1 MKRWVLAFLILELFV
16 SCVLFLQFRE
26 ERQRLFAAHVD
37 RTLLAWEA
45 ARESR
50 LDLQRIIQGAL
61 LADGRIA
68 SLLSQA
74 LATPAD
80 RRAPLRTAL
89 ADRFAPSRPALLAH
103 GITMTQVLLAD
114 GATFFRLNNPQRSNA
129 VEPIPRPAL
138 REVLASARP
147 VAAVETTSRATAL
160 RLISPVFHDARLV
173 GVLETAVPLAEMPA
187 LLDHLDKTRRH
198 SLLGP
203 LPAGESGGRLA
214 LAPLPPGAGAA
225 PDPETAR
232 LVAALGDLGQPLA
245 DGHPFARSLAG
256 ADADR
261 VITIVPISDYSG
273 ESHGY
278 LMANAVEPALET
290 IRRSLIISATVTA
303 FLLLAALLLLAQL
316 VNSRRAL
323 LREREDMRAI
333 TDTMGEGL
341 YILDNEGLI
350 AFVNRSAETML
361 GYSREDLLGAKA
373 HSLFHSHDGDGRPQD
388 ADACAILRAMRE
400 RRHFTSS
407 DEAFIRSN
415 GTRFPVEVRCAPLT
429 ADDPLLKALAHQA
442 PPGGPGGRLAA
453 RLRAAMGNRPRLSVA
468 LSRLFGHA
476 DALLL
481 PTNPRASVITFVDI
495 TERKASEAA
504 LRKLSRAVEQSPA
517 SVIITDARG
526 TIEYVNP
533 QFEKS
538 TGYRSWEVIGA
549 NPRILKSGH
558 IAEATYAEMW
568 KTLNEGREWRG
579 ELHNR
584 RKDGT
589 LYWEY
594 ASLSPVKDRRGRTT
608 HLLAV
613 KEDIT
618 ARKETENRL
627 IRQANFD
634 ELTDL
639 PNRSLCY
646 SRLKEAIV
654 EAEATASIVGVLF
667 IDLDHFKNVN
677 DSLGHAVGDKLLTA
691 VAQRLREVARP
702 GDTLSRQ
709 GGDEF
714 LMLLP
719 DLNGSEAG
727 HGVAQAI
734 LTALAPPFSID
745 GREIY
750 MAASIGITFF
760 PRDGRSAA
768 ELLRNADS
776 AMYTAKESGRN
787 AICFFSPEM
796 EIRAAQRLAIEGA
809 LRQALAHEELRVA
822 YQPLVR
828 TSDARPIGAEAL
840 LRWTSPTLGE
850 VSPTEFIKVA
860 EETGL
865 IVPIG
870 AWVLDQAVAEA
881 ARLRAEGYGA
891 FQIAVNVSVRQ
902 FRGGDLAGLVSDTL
916 KRHDFPAAGLE
927 LELTESLL
935 LDVTPA
941 ITTTL
946 QSLSALGVRLSLD
959 DFGTGYSALS
969 YLKTFPFDILKVDR
983 SFIRDISS
991 APDSGALARAIIAM
1005 ARGLG
1010 LATIVEGV
1018 ETEEQCAFAR
1028 AEDCDIMQG
1037 FLFGKAMT
1045 PADLRR
1051 MLDEKAAAE

>member
-1 MKRWVLAFLILELFV
+1 I
-16 SCVLFLQFRE
+16 QT
-26 ERQRLFAAHVD
+26 AA
-37 RTLLAWEA
+37 LA
-45 ARESR
+45 AR
-50 LDLQRIIQGAL
+50 
-61 LADGRIA
+61 
-68 SLLSQA
+68 LS
-74 LATPAD
+74 
-80 RRAPLRTAL
+80 
-89 ADRFAPSRPALLAH
+89 PSQPELLAH

-114 GATFFRLNNPQRSNA
+114 GGTFFRLNNPHRSNE
-129 VEPIPRPAL
+129 VEPTPRPAL
-138 REVLASARP
+138 HKALTSGLSL
-147 VAAVETTSRATAL
+147 AAVETTSRATAL
-160 RLISPVFHDARLV
+160 RLISPVFHDAQMV
-173 GVLETAVPLAEMPA
+173 GVLETAVPLTAFPA
-187 LLDHLDKTRRH
+187 LLDHLDTHPSH
-198 SLLGP
+198 SLLGL
-203 LPAGESGGRLA
+203 LPAGNAGGRLA
-214 LAPLPPGAGAA
+214 LAPLSPAAGDP

-232 LVAALGDLGQPLA
+232 LVAALGDLGEPLA
-245 DGHPFARSLAG
+245 AKRPFALSLTGAG
-256 ADADR
+256 AGADR
-261 VITIVPISDYSG
+261 VITILPVVDYSG
-273 ESHGY
+273 DSY
-278 LMANAVEPALET
+278 SVLTASAVEPALEA
-290 IRRSLIISATVTA
+290 IRRSMVISAAVTA
-303 FLLLAALLLLAQL
+303 FLLLAAILLLAQL

-341 YILDNEGLI
+341 YVLDNEGGI

-361 GYSREDLLGAKA
+361 GYAREDLLSAKA
-373 HSLFHSHDGDGRPQD
+373 HSLFHNHDGDGRPQR
-388 ADACAILRAMRE
+388 ADDCAIIRAMRE

-407 DEAFIRSN
+407 DEVFTRSN

-442 PPGGPGGRLAA
+442 PPRRGPGGRLTA
-453 RLRAAMGNRPRLSVA
+453 RLRAVMGNQPRLSVA
-468 LSRLFGHA
+468 LSRLFGQA

-481 PTNPRASVITFVDI
+481 PTNPRASVVTFVDI
-495 TERKASEAA
+495 TERKASEEA

-517 SVIITDARG
+517 SVIITDGRG
-526 TIEYVNP
+526 SIEYVNP

-568 KTLNEGREWRG
+568 KTLSEGKEWRG

-608 HLLAV
+608 HFLAV

-654 EAEATASIVGVLF
+654 EAEAGASIVGVLF

-677 DSLGHAVGDKLLTA
+677 DSLGHAVGDKLLAA

-719 DLNGSEAG
+719 DLSDPEAG

-734 LTALAPPFSID
+734 LAALAPPFSTD

-787 AICFFSPEM
+787 AVCFFSPEM

-840 LRWTSPTLGE
+840 LRWTDPTLGE
-850 VSPTEFIKVA
+850 VPPTEFIKVA

-881 ARLRAEGYGA
+881 ARLRAEGHSA

-941 ITTTL
+941 ITATL

-991 APDSGALARAIIAM
+991 TPGSGALARAIIAM